1 MALGSLSADTAQR
14 LAGSTQRLASDP
26 TALAGLK
33 TQAAHDP
40 KGAAREVAKLL
51 ESLFMQQM
59 LKHMR
64 AASLDTGL
72 DNEGSKLGNDMLDSQ
87 LALQISGKPGGL
99 ADVVARQLER
109 QFSVLPG
116 DVLGGAPA
124 KHAPPAPTLPT
135 VEASQPAR
143 APRIPDRGAAAFVEQ
158 YSATAQAVAQQSGI
172 PATFM
177 LAQAGHETGW
187 GQRGITGRDG
197 TVSNNL
203 FGIKAGA
210 GWNGPSVDV
219 MTTEYRDGQ
228 AQKVVQRFRAYASP
242 ADSFADYARMLSTSP
257 RYQAV
262 RAAGNDAAQFAQGL
276 QSAGYATDPAYAEKL
291 GRAINMTLSMRRA
304 LGASTGTGPA

>member
-1 MALGSLSADTAQR
+1 MALGSLTADT
-14 LAGSTQRLASDP
+14 SQRLASDP
-26 TALAGLK
+26 TSLAALK
-33 TQAAHDP
+33 TRAAQDP
-40 KGAAREVAKLL
+40 KGAAREAAKLL

-72 DNEGSKLGNDMLDSQ
+72 DNEGSKLGTDMLDSQ

-116 DVLGGAPA
+116 DVLAGTPTKPA
-124 KHAPPAPTLPT
+124 APTPALPAL
-135 VEASQPAR
+135 EASQPSR
-143 APRIPDRGAAAFVEQ
+143 APRIPDRAAAAFVEH
-158 YSATAQAVAQQSGI
+158 YSATAKVVEQQSGI

-210 GWNGPSVDV
+210 GWNGQTVDV
-219 MTTEYRDGQ
+219 MTTEFRDGQ

-276 QSAGYATDPAYAEKL
+276 QSAGYATDPAYAQKL
-291 GRAINMTLSMRRA
+291 GRAINLTLSMRRA
-304 LGASTGTGPA
+304 LAGSSATGPA